1 MTDPGNFTS
10 HTVPSLMKRLWVH
23 GFLVGLG
30 LVLAVLLAWW
40 LLWGT
45 PAPSTT
51 AEKEAVSASPAQQAP
66 KETRQDQPAI
76 PAAPGD
82 GAVLLKSQLNKVL
95 AGIREA
101 NLKKDLAQ
109 VMGFYTPSFPH
120 RRERADRISK
130 SWELYDYLN
139 LDFKIDEVKV
149 LGPDLALTQVTWE
162 IETRNRK
169 TRSLNKVTK
178 TYLVWL
184 ARDNGQWQIQA
195 LENLA
200 GSQEEQP

>member
-45 PAPSTT
+45 PAPPTT
-51 AEKEAVSASPAQQAP
+51 AEKEAVSA
-66 KETRQDQPAI
+66 
-76 PAAPGD
+76 APGD
-82 GAVLLKSQLNKVL
+82 AAVLLKSQVNKVL
-95 AGIREA
+95 TGILEA

-109 VMGFYTPSFPH
+109 VMGYYASSFPH

-130 SWELYDYLN
+130 SWELYDFLN
-139 LDFKIDEVKV
+139 LDFKIDEVKA
-149 LGPDLALTQVTWE
+149 LGPDLALAQVTWE